1 MLSVTEITYFRQIQK
16 QLEDARQANDIL
28 SSEHDKTLAELE
40 AAMKVGSFENGMP
53 YLLTMK
59 ILGILSP

>member
-1 MLSVTEITYFRQIQK
+1 MLSVAEFVCFRQIQK

-40 AAMKVGSFENGMP
+40 AAMKVPRCIE
-53 YLLTMK
+53 YLIECLNTTPVF
-59 ILGILSP
+59 S